1 MSHSIS
7 GTNISLT
14 RGDSLFLE
22 IGLTEDGEEY
32 TPEEGSSLRFAL
44 KESYEAADSTALVK
58 EIPIDTC
65 ILEIKPED
73 TKPLTMKKTYVYD
86 IQFTDADGHVD
97 TVIKGKF
104 KITEEVL

>member
-22 IGLTEDGEEY
+22 IGLTENGEEY

-44 KESYEAADSTALVK
+44 KGSYEDADSTALVID
-58 EIPIDTC
+58 IPISTC
-65 ILEIKPED
+65 VLEIKPED
-73 TKPLTMKKTYVYD
+73 TKSLEMKKTYVYD
-86 IQFTDADGHVD
+86 IQFTDADGYVD